1 MASHS
6 LRRDLL
12 LRLSVPLLAVVLVA
26 GACAWWLAQHFS
38 QKVLDQW
45 LYDSAITLA
54 RQVRLGGIWPGVGL
68 PDSAIAMMEV
78 DPADVVFYE
87 VEAPGGRRVL
97 ANATVPPPPIEPE
110 GVLEPVYYD
119 ATLQGS
125 AVRAIALRASAGGG
139 ELVVVK
145 VAETRNKRASL
156 ANEIL
161 VATLAI
167 VAILAGSSL
176 VLLAQSVGRSLATLE
191 PVVRRVRGGHRAFTA
206 IPVDAEVPSEV
217 RPLVRAVNTLL
228 ADLAEEHAAR
238 QRFIA
243 DAAHQLRTPLAAL
256 RLQVDLALREADPE
270 RRQAALANAAG
281 VLSRTSSVVGRLLTL
296 SRVDQESAEAVA
308 LESVDLGR
316 LAREEAEAWVDRAD
330 ACGVDLGWEG
340 TSRPVIVP
348 GREVLLRE
356 ALSNLLDNALVH
368 GGGTPVT
375 LGVTE
380 DPPGVFVEDGGPGI
394 PEAERERVLGRFYRI
409 AGSKGDGCGLGLSI
423 VDEVAR
429 IHRAR
434 LRIGARDGGGAR
446 VVLEFPRA
454 G

>member
-12 LRLSVPLLAVVLVA
+12 LRLSVPLLAVVAVA

-54 RQVRLGGIWPGVGL
+54 RQVRLGAVVPDLGL
-68 PDSAIAMMEV
+68 PGPVIAMMEV
-78 DPADVVFYE
+78 DPTDSIYYE
-87 VEAPGGRRVL
+87 VETAAGRKVF
-97 ANATVPPPPIEPE
+97 ANAAVPPPPLDPE

-119 ATLQGS
+119 AMLHGTP
-125 AVRAIALRASAGGG
+125 VRAIALRAAAGGG
-139 ELVVVK
+139 ELVTVK

-156 ANEIL
+156 ASEIL

-167 VAILAGSSL
+167 VAILAGSSI
-176 VLLAQSVGRSLATLE
+176 VLLAQSVGRSLSTLE
-191 PVVRRVRGGHRAFTA
+191 PVVRGVRGGKRAFTA
-206 IPVDAEVPSEV
+206 IPEGAEVPSEV
-217 RPLVRAVNTLL
+217 RPLVRAVNALL
-228 ADLAEEHAAR
+228 ADLAQEHAAR

-243 DAAHQLRTPLAAL
+243 DAAHQLRTPLAVL

-270 RRQAALANAAG
+270 RRQAALANAAA
-281 VLSRTSSVVGRLLTL
+281 VLSRTSNVVGRLLTL
-296 SRVDQESAEAVA
+296 SRVDQESGEAAA
-308 LESVDLGR
+308 LEGVDLGR
-316 LAREEAEAWVDRAD
+316 LAREEVEAWVDRAV
-330 ACGVDLGWEG
+330 ARGIDLGWEAPRG
-340 TSRPVIVP
+340 PVTVR
-348 GREVLLRE
+348 GKEVLLRE

-368 GGGTPVT
+368 GDGAPVT
-375 LGVTE
+375 VGVAD
-380 DPPGVFVEDGGPGI
+380 DPPSVFVEDAGPGI

-409 AGSKGDGCGLGLSI
+409 AGSKGDGCGLGLPI

-429 IHRAR
+429 IHGAR
-434 LRIGARDGGGAR
+434 LRIGARKGGGSR
-446 VVLEFPRA
+446 VALEFPRA